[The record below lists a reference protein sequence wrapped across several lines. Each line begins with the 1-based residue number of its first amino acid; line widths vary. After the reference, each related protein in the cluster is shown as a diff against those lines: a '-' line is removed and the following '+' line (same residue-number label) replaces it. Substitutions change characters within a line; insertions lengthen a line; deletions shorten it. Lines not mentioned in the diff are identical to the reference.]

1 MTHSPLM
8 LSVSGVRGIVGETM
22 TSKVAYAFASA
33 FVSLLHEKLGRTP
46 SLCVARDSRPSG
58 PELQA
63 AVAEAFV
70 ACGCSVTDLG
80 VVATPTAGVMINALH
95 ADGGIIVTA

>member
-1 MTHSPLM
+1 MTNSPLM
-8 LSVSGVRGIVGETM
+8 LSVSGARGIVGETM
-22 TSKVAYAFASA
+22 TPKVAYAFASA

-63 AVAEAFV
+63 ATAEAFV
-70 ACGCSVTDLG
+70 DCGCSMTVLG
-80 VVATPTAGVMINALH
+80 VVATATAGVMVHVLH
-95 ADGGIIVTA
+95 AGD